1 MELRLLRYFLTVAR
15 EGSITNAANALHIT
29 QPTLSRQIHELE
41 EELGQPLLVRGSRS
55 VSLTG
60 EGMLLRKRA
69 EEILELVE
77 KTEREVSLGDD
88 VLTGEVSVGAGE
100 TVGVHFLTKAAQE
113 LRRRYPGVRF
123 QIISGDGMEVCELL
137 DKGLID
143 FGLVFDHVDRS
154 KYNAI
159 PVPWR
164 DVWGVLVRKDHPLA
178 EKEAVTPADLIH
190 QPLLVSRQVLKG
202 PLLPEW
208 FGAGL
213 DALNIAGTYTLAFNG
228 SLMVEDGMGCAL
240 CLDRIINLGEDS
252 PLCFRPL
259 EPRRE
264 AGMHIIWKKYQVFS
278 RAAEKYLELL
288 EESGK
293 ESKPPAK
300 PVV

>member
-113 LRRRYPGVRF
+113 LRRRYPEVRF

-154 KYNAI
+154 KYNAM

-293 ESKPPAK
+293 SKPPAK

>member
-113 LRRRYPGVRF
+113 LRRRYPEVRF

-240 CLDRIINLGEDS
+240 CLDRIIKDRKS
-252 PLCFRPL
+252 
-259 EPRRE
+259 
-264 AGMHIIWKKYQVFS
+264 
-278 RAAEKYLELL
+278 
-288 EESGK
+288 
-293 ESKPPAK
+293 
-300 PVV
+300 VV